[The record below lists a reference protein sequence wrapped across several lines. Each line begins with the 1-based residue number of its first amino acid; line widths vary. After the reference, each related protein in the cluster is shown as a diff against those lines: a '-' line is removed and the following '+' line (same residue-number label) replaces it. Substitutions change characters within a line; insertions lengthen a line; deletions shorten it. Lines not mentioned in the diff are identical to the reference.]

1 MCIEGEGEEVTL
13 QGLVRSMG
21 LEDQAEEGEGQLNT
35 GRGWEE
41 GMKL

>member
-1 MCIEGEGEEVTL
+1 ML
-13 QGLVRSMG
+13 QGLVRNMG
-21 LEDQAEEGEGQLNT
+21 LEEQAEQGKGQRNA